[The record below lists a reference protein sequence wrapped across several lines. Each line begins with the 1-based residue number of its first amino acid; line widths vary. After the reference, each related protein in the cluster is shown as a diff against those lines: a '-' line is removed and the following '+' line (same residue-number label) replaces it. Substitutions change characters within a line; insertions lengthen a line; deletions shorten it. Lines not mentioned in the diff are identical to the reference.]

1 MTGRVTSASFVGR
14 QEELGRLHLAL
25 QSAAAGEPTT
35 VLIAGEA
42 GVGKTRLVEQFAA
55 QVDDHAQLLLGRCLQ
70 LSGGGLP
77 YGAIIDAL
85 RDLTRSPGPVGLEGL
100 IDPASDDLRRLL
112 PDAALTRSTE
122 PISDFAQSR
131 LFESI
136 LRFLDRLVQEQPV
149 VLIIED
155 VHWADRSTLDL
166 LMFLVRMVRHERL
179 LVMVTYRSDELHPQ
193 HPLRRALAELDR
205 SRHLE
210 RLELGPFDRAEL
222 SLLLGG
228 ILGRPPSPATV
239 QDILARSGGNA
250 FLAEELL
257 AAERDHPG
265 QELPPRLQSI
275 LLARVAALGEDTK
288 HVLRLTATVG
298 RPIEHHLLAAAAQ
311 LPEERL
317 LAATREAVD
326 RQVLRIEGDAYGFRH
341 VLLQQAVYAELL
353 PGERVRLHTV
363 VADVLSSDPTVS
375 ALRQTSAELAH
386 HWYVVGDSPRALTAS
401 IAAARAAAE
410 IYGFTE
416 AHHLYERALRLWE
429 QLPDAY
435 EQAGLNL
442 SDLQLEGAAA
452 ARWAGLPNH
461 AVALLRRAVAVVRV
475 TVLI

>member
-85 RDLTRSPGPVGLEGL
+85 RDLTRSPGPVGPEGL

-193 HPLRRALAELDR
+193 HALQLTLAELDR
-205 SRHLE
+205 SQHLE
-210 RLELGPFDRAEL
+210 RLELPPFDREDL

-239 QDILARSGGNA
+239 QHILARSGGNA

-257 AAERDHPG
+257 AAEGDEAG
-265 QELPPRLQSI
+265 QELPRRLQTI
-275 LLARVAALGEDTK
+275 LLARVAALADDTR
-288 HVLRLTATVG
+288 HVLQLIATVG
-298 RPIEHHLLAAAAQ
+298 RPTEHHLLAAAAQ
-311 LPEERL
+311 LPEPQL
-317 LAATREAVD
+317 LSATREAVD
-326 RQVLRIEGDAYGFRH
+326 CHVLSTEGTAYGFRH
-341 VLLQQAVYAELL
+341 VLLQQAVYGDCCPESGSGCTPLWPA
-353 PGERVRLHTV
+353 PSPRTQSPRRS
-363 VADVLSSDPTVS
+363 ARRVLS
-375 ALRQTSAELAH
+375 
-386 HWYVVGDSPRALTAS
+386 
-401 IAAARAAAE
+401 
-410 IYGFTE
+410 
-416 AHHLYERALRLWE
+416 
-429 QLPDAY
+429 
-435 EQAGLNL
+435 
-442 SDLQLEGAAA
+442 
-452 ARWAGLPNH
+452 
-461 AVALLRRAVAVVRV
+461 
-475 TVLI
+475 